1 MIFGL
6 TLNEILLNEKSRS
19 SNIKL
24 KQEIIM
30 KITNLKTTTAILI
43 VIIAIFTGC
52 KKTDDS
58 SGLTIKAGF
67 ACGWGSGED
76 SLEISRNEIKYVY
89 FVPSKSSSA
98 MIRTSRSVSVSEWN
112 EINEAFNMVEFSRL
126 DYNTCNICVDG
137 CDEWIYINDG
147 RKAHNIRFTKGQ
159 GIPEISKLQKKLDD
173 LRAEF
178 NNL

>member
-1 MIFGL
+1 M
-6 TLNEILLNEKSRS
+6 
-19 SNIKL
+19 KL
-24 KQEIIM
+24 I
-30 KITNLKTTTAILI
+30 NLKTTTAILI
-43 VIIAIFTGC
+43 VTIAISTGC

-58 SGLTIKAGF
+58 LNLTIKAGF

-89 FVPSKSSSA
+89 FVPSKSPEA
-98 MIRTSRSVSVSEWN
+98 VIRTSRNVTESEWN
-112 EINEAFNMVEFSRL
+112 EITEAFNMDEFSRL

-137 CDEWIYINDG
+137 CDEWININDG

-159 GIPEISKLQKKLDD
+159 GIPEISKLQKKLAD